1 MENSNNGMEICS
13 RICDLTDEL
22 RDWWLQCQSRS
33 QIKELMTLTV
43 SQSRLLRAVWRLTR
57 NSRQGIMLRDLAQQ
71 LGLSSSAVSVMVEN
85 LVQRGYLD
93 RENASD
99 DRRKVWIRISRK
111 GQDYQK
117 ATAEFF
123 RLKLEEFFQEC
134 DPEKLD
140 CFEEILNK
148 FNLYLINAKG
158 REE

>member
-1 MENSNNGMEICS
+1 
-13 RICDLTDEL
+13 
-22 RDWWLQCQSRS
+22 
-33 QIKELMTLTV
+33 
-43 SQSRLLRAVWRLTR
+43 
-57 NSRQGIMLRDLAQQ
+57 MLRDLAQQ

-123 RLKLEEFFQEC
+123 RLKLEKFFQEC
-134 DPEKLD
+134 EPEKLD

-158 REE
+158 SEE